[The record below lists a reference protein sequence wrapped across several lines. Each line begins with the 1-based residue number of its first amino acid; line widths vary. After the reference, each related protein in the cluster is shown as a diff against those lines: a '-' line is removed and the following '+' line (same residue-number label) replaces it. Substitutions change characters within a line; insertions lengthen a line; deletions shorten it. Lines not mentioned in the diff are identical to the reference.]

1 LTQWHESCDVPDVG
15 KEKIPVMEQ
24 NQFDSEM
31 SQVLCDILAYA
42 AEHPDAGDT
51 VKGIYQWWLLQQKI
65 KHQESLVRKALAE
78 LVERG
83 LMNERQGIDGRTRY
97 QIIPHKQKEI
107 KAFINQKTESKKRNS
122 SK

>member
-1 LTQWHESCDVPDVG
+1 
-15 KEKIPVMEQ
+15 MEQ
-24 NQFDSEM
+24 NPFDSEM

-51 VKGIYQWWLLQQKI
+51 VEGIVQWWLLQQRI

-78 LVERG
+78 LMARG

-97 QIIPHKQKEI
+97 QINPHKQKETE
-107 KAFINQKTESKKRNS
+107 AFINQKTKSKKRNS
-122 SK
+122 SR